1 MNTIKSTWPAVLLM
15 LLAMA
20 ACGTPTPS
28 APQEPTAGPPAGE
41 SPAAPAEEEP
51 AEPAGRGPL
60 VLEDGKL
67 YLALIWHQHQPVY
80 FKDPETGVYE
90 RPWVRVHATKDYLDM
105 AATVAQYPNV
115 HVTFNITP
123 SLIRQLDDLAAGTK
137 DLYQVYAEIPAS
149 ELTVEQKT
157 FILQR
162 FFDTNARIIA
172 RFPRYQELA
181 EKRGG
186 ASVEQIAAALDTWTE
201 EDFRDLQVLFNLAW
215 TDPDWLA
222 EEPLASLV
230 AKGRGFSEEDKA
242 VLFAEHLRI
251 VQEVIPYHADLQRTG
266 QIEVTMTPFAH
277 PILPLITDS
286 NLAAVAMP
294 DANLPTRYL
303 WGQDASAQVELGVQ
317 FYQEHFGMAPRGM
330 WPAEGSVAQQV
341 VTMISSAGIR
351 WIATD
356 QDVLARSLPDLDDFT
371 RDSRDVIQQA
381 DVLYR
386 PYQVQGAR
394 GGPVAIIFRDKLIS
408 DKVGFEYSGTPGAE
422 AAADFMQR
430 MENIRAR
437 LEEEGAQGPHLVTV
451 LLDGEN
457 AWEYYDND
465 GKEFLNELYRLLS
478 ASETVVT
485 VTPSEYLDA
494 LAAAGQE
501 PPLIPD
507 LYPGSWI
514 DGTFSTWIGE
524 DEENMAW
531 EYLGRMRTAVQDAVN
546 AGLDEATLQQVM
558 ELVYIAEGSDW
569 FWWYG
574 ADQNSGADDNFDR
587 QFRSYL
593 EQIYTL
599 IGREVPDF
607 VYVPVIPQTPQI
619 ADQEPLGL
627 LAVTA
632 DGTVTAG
639 EWDDAG
645 YYALP
650 SDPFTAL
657 YYGFDTANLY
667 LRLDSAEEFAALGDL
682 TIGFYLNTP
691 QGTRTNA
698 YTRSGETQPG
708 FGVKQLIEV
717 TFTDGVP
724 TATVYKADGVG
735 GWELFDDDAPTLE
748 AVAVQGG
755 LLEIAAPFASFAPN
769 ARTGDRINLRVV
781 VSRGGQDTQVIP
793 ASGPTLATVPELPIP
808 NVVAELTDP
817 LEDDYGPG
825 AYVYPT
831 DGVFKPG
838 VFDIAGFVVGY
849 DDQDVIF
856 RIDMRGPVIN
866 EWGSPNGMSVQTVD
880 IYIDVD
886 GPGSGARLLLPGR
899 NAALTADHAWD
910 YAIWAEGWTP
920 GIYTP
925 GDEGPV
931 QISTMPTILTN
942 PGQRRITVRVPLGTI
957 AGDPADWAIAVV
969 VLGQEGYPSSGVWRV
984 RDVEAS
990 RAQWR
995 FGGAGGQINE
1005 TRILDVLWPGVGEG
1019 AQEDF
1024 LTAPPVPAGVA
1035 LDELTP
1041 DDFPQV
1047 PSLTLR

>member
-1 MNTIKSTWPAVLLM
+1 MNTIKHIWPAVLLA
-15 LLAMA
+15 LLLMA
-20 ACGTPTPS
+20 ACATPS
-28 APQEPTAGPPAGE
+28 APQEPTAGPSAEE
-41 SPAAPAEEEP
+41 SPAEPVEEEP
-51 AEPAGRGPL
+51 AGPAGRGPL
-60 VLEDGKL
+60 VLEEGKL

-105 AATVAQYPNV
+105 AATIAQYPNV
-115 HVTFNITP
+115 HATFNITP
-123 SLIRQLDDLAAGTK
+123 SLIRQLDDLAAGAK
-137 DLYQVYAEIPAS
+137 DLYQVHAEIPAS
-149 ELTVEQKT
+149 ELTDEQKT

-181 EKRGG
+181 EQRGG
-186 ASVEQIAAALDTWTE
+186 VSAEQIAAALETWTD

-251 VQEVIPYHADLQRTG
+251 VQEVIPYHADLQRAG

-277 PILPLITDS
+277 PILPLVTDS

-303 WGQDASAQVELGVQ
+303 WGQDASAQIELGVQ
-317 FYQEHFGMAPRGM
+317 FYEQHFGMAPRGM

-386 PYQVQGAR
+386 PYQVQGTR

-457 AWEYYDND
+457 AWEYYEND

-478 ASETVVT
+478 ESETVVT

-524 DEENMAW
+524 DEENLAW
-531 EYLGRMRTAVQDAVN
+531 EYLGRMRAAVQDATN

-574 ADQNSGADDNFDR
+574 ADQNSGADDSFDR

-607 VYVPVIPQTPQI
+607 VYVPVIPQPPQI

-632 DGTVTAG
+632 DGIAADD
-639 EWDDAG
+639 EWDQAG
-645 YYALP
+645 FYTLP
-650 SDPFTAL
+650 GDPFTAL
-657 YYGFDTANLY
+657 HYGFDTANLY
-667 LRLDSAEEFAALGDL
+667 LRLDSAEDFAALDDL

-698 YTRSGETQPG
+698 YTRSGATQPG

-717 TFTDGVP
+717 TFADGVP

-748 AVAVQGG
+748 SVAVQGG

-769 ARTGDRINLRVV
+769 ARTGDRINLRVI
-781 VSRGGQDTQVIP
+781 VSRGGEDTLIIP
-793 ASGPTLATVPELPIP
+793 ANGPTLATVPELPIP

-825 AYVYPT
+825 AYTYPT

-838 VFDIAGFVVGY
+838 VFDIAGLVVGY

-856 RIDMRGPVIN
+856 RVDMRGPVIN
-866 EWGSPNGMSVQTVD
+866 EWGSPNGMSVQTID

-942 PGQRRITVRVPLGTI
+942 PGQRRITVRVPLGAI
-957 AGDPADWAIAVV
+957 PGDPADWAIAVV

-995 FGGAGGQINE
+995 FGGSGGQINE
-1005 TRILDVLWPGVGEG
+1005 TRIMDVLWPEVSEG

-1024 LTAPPVPAGVA
+1024 LTAPPVPAGAV